1 LVALTISSPLK
12 LFATLGGKVKK
23 NSRQAARDK
32 TIDNV
37 IASLRIENLAP
48 SETVVQGLH
57 DCLTGKD
64 YKELISQST
73 EPTCQSTTRLIA
85 ELD

>member
-1 LVALTISSPLK
+1 
-12 LFATLGGKVKK
+12 VKK